1 MATKNGTCAN
11 PIPLK
16 NVSDAQVIVVTPRE
30 MRLEVS
36 DVLGRGGQN
45 YLIFV
50 RMLGVEIG
58 HFRGLLGHPR
68 AIFLGV
74 KRFQQT
80 PPDVRY
86 NVQPCSTNVQP
97 I

>member
-50 RMLGVEIG
+50 RMLGAVNILRQPKPG
-58 HFRGLLGHPR
+58 ARRLPPPTPLC
-68 AIFLGV
+68 
-74 KRFQQT
+74 QQM
-80 PPDVRY
+80 
-86 NVQPCSTNVQP
+86 SAFG
-97 I
+97 

>member
-1 MATKNGTCAN
+1 MHLLQNLYLPVAFLLSDRFWCTMATKNGTCAN

-50 RMLGVEIG
+50 RMLGAVHIL
-58 HFRGLLGHPR
+58 R
-68 AIFLGV
+68 
-74 KRFQQT
+74 Q
-80 PPDVRY
+80 PPEGGD
-86 NVQPCSTNVQP
+86 T
-97 I
+97 

>member
-50 RMLGVEIG
+50 RMLGAVHILRQPKPG
-58 HFRGLLGHPR
+58 ARRPPPTPLC
-68 AIFLGV
+68 
-74 KRFQQT
+74 QQM
-80 PPDVRY
+80 
-86 NVQPCSTNVQP
+86 SAFG
-97 I
+97 